1 MQSNFG
7 LFCKSICICR
17 RPLCYIRDKITSR
30 VSNDDN
36 YGLARL
42 FSCEEIKESILQM
55 LLDKSPSPNGFN
67 LGFHHFY
74 NIYGDVFMAG
84 CKWLKDDVFSLL
96 LMIPPFL

>member
-1 MQSNFG
+1 
-7 LFCKSICICR
+7 
-17 RPLCYIRDKITSR
+17 
-30 VSNDDN
+30 
-36 YGLARL
+36 
-42 FSCEEIKESILQM
+42 M